1 MKILAPV
8 ILLLSVSAMT
18 KEVEVYDF
26 DTKKIYL
33 VPQEKLSAEMIR
45 VNLEGKIYWANS
57 NQLKQNSFQ
66 HPPFEGEL
74 KQKISNIQKALE
86 AVNSQTYAEWEEGF
100 RRDQNPQSEI
110 TIWEHI
116 VNVYLKFSKNHE
128 DIAAKKEIYRVAL
141 LCSYSEPSLVLSQAN
156 VNVISSKLAQEIITE
171 YYK

>member
-1 MKILAPV
+1 MKTIV
-8 ILLLSVSAMT
+8 TTVLLLSVTAMA

-33 VPQEKLSAEMIR
+33 VPQEKLGAEMIR

-74 KQKISNIQKALE
+74 KQKISNIQKSLE
-86 AVNSQTYAEWEEGF
+86 SVNSQTYAEWEDGF
-100 RRDQNPQSEI
+100 RRDQNPESEI
-110 TIWEHI
+110 AIWEHI
-116 VNVYLKFSKNHE
+116 ANVYLQFSKNYE
-128 DIAAKKEIYRVAL
+128 DIAAKKEIYRVAV
-141 LCSYSEPSLVLSQAN
+141 LCSYSEPSVVLSQAK
-156 VNVISSKLAQEIITE
+156 VRVISSKVAQEIITE